1 MLTTLKKGIRE
12 EILCKRDRL
21 NLQERAELSSIICNN
36 LLNLY
41 EYKQAKVVHFYLTIK
56 SEVITEDA
64 VKSAISTGKDVVIPV
79 MDKRH
84 KRILL
89 SGLNDY
95 DKELAPT
102 SHGIIEPK
110 PEFYKFVD
118 LNDIDLMVLP
128 GVAFD
133 LNGHRLGYGAGYYDR
148 LLRDADTRPFLVA
161 LAFEVQIVNKIPIG
175 DHDVRMDKIITEK
188 RIIDC
193 K

>member
-1 MLTTLKKGIRE
+1 MLTTLKKGISESVLR
-12 EILCKRDRL
+12 KRDSL
-21 NLQERAELSSIICNN
+21 SIDERAGLSQKICNN
-36 LLNLY
+36 ILSLE
-41 EYKQAKVVHFYLTIK
+41 EYKHARVVHFFLSIK

-64 VKSAISTGKDVVIPV
+64 VRGAISTGKKVVVPV

-84 KRILL
+84 RRILL

>member
-64 VKSAISTGKDVVIPV
+64 VKSAILTGKDVVIPV

>member
-41 EYKQAKVVHFYLTIK
+41 EYKQARVVHFYLAIK

-102 SHGIIEPK
+102 SHGIIEPR

>member
-41 EYKQAKVVHFYLTIK
+41 EYKQARVVHFYLAIK

-84 KRILL
+84 RRILL